1 MAVKFTTLVR
11 NARLDAVT
19 AYAGTSAIVRIYSGT
34 APADAN
40 TALAGNTV
48 LAELACSATLAPAAS
63 GGVLTL
69 STITQDSSA
78 DATGTATF
86 YRWLKSDA
94 TTVIQQGTVSTSGA
108 DLNLNTTSI
117 VIGGP
122 VSVTSWTLTDGNA

>member
-1 MAVKFTTLVR
+1 MAVKLPVLVR
-11 NARLDAVT
+11 NARLDAIT
-19 AYAGTSAIVRIYSGT
+19 TYAGSSSIIRIYSGT
-34 APADAN
+34 APVTAD
-40 TALAGNTV
+40 TALSGNTV
-48 LAELACSATLAPAAS
+48 LAELACSATLAPAAAS
-63 GGVLTL
+63 GVLTL

-94 TTVIQQGTVSTSGA
+94 TTVIKQGTVSTSGA

-122 VSVTSWTLTDGNA
+122 VAVTSWTVTDGNA